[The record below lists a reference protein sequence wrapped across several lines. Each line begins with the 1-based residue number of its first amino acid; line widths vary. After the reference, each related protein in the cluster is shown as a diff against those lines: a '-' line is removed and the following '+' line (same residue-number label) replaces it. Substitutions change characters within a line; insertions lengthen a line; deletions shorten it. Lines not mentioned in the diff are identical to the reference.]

1 LGAPPPAPL
10 AQLLHRVTL
19 VFWAMLCF
27 QLLQLLQFLQLLQL
41 LVTEGT
47 TLAPLVLL
55 LSPPVAPM
63 GSI

>member
-1 LGAPPPAPL
+1 
-10 AQLLHRVTL
+10 
-19 VFWAMLCF
+19 MLCF